1 MKNFYISK
9 SRRVRSTPFTKKIE
23 EQGVKSYT
31 VYNHMLLP
39 TTFSNVN
46 EEYLHLKKDVQVW
59 DVAAERQ
66 VEILGKDSAELVQLM
81 TCRDLSK

>member
-39 TTFSNVN
+39 TSFSNVD
-46 EEYLHLKKDVQVW
+46 EEYLHLKKKCST
-59 DVAAERQ
+59 
-66 VEILGKDSAELVQLM
+66 LGCFGTKRNRN
-81 TCRDLSK
+81 CW

>member
-39 TTFSNVN
+39 TTFSNID
-46 EEYLHLKKDVQVW
+46 EEYLHRGRGAGTQNPGLDPGTLPESENAVLKY
-59 DVAAERQ
+59 EC
-66 VEILGKDSAELVQLM
+66 LGK
-81 TCRDLSK
+81 